1 MSDEDAS
8 VAVASAAE
16 APRDTTNAPKPE
28 ARDVAPA
35 AAPVDVLHPRGRIL
49 PPLSRRAPRKKRMVR
64 AFVRLGQG
72 LVLHGAFRLA
82 PAMAFHFFLSLM
94 PLLAFAGYVLGIL
107 ARRNGVDAILGVL
120 LENAPPSTEPLLRD
134 EVGLLAS
141 ATRLGPLAAFGFL
154 WVASSGTHGLAE
166 AVEWVVGARRRPWW
180 KQRLFALA
188 WVIALLGAVGL
199 GSLGVLEWDEL
210 SRTSLSLE
218 PVNASE
224 PAASSGLDRGKSA
237 TLNAQAKRADPKRGA
252 STRKPK
258 RLLRSSTERR
268 PTLALALVAVTA
280 GLAAFYRFSVSHA
293 RSHKRRVFPGAL
305 MAVAVLVFVSW
316 AFGLYLSSLASY
328 TVYYGSLAAVAV
340 LLVWLWL
347 VSLAILVGAE
357 LNAQLEG
364 LRDEA

>member
-1 MSDEDAS
+1 MKDEDAS
-8 VAVASAAE
+8 VA
-16 APRDTTNAPKPE
+16 
-28 ARDVAPA
+28 
-35 AAPVDVLHPRGRIL
+35 DVLHPRGQIL
-49 PPLSRRAPRKKRMVR
+49 PPLSSRAPRAKRLVR
-64 AFVRLGQG
+64 AVVRLGQG

-94 PLLAFAGYVLGIL
+94 PLLAFAGYVLGLL

-120 LENAPPSTEPLLRD
+120 LESAPPSTEAILRD
-134 EVGLLAS
+134 EVGLLAT

-188 WVIALLGAVGL
+188 WVVALLGAVGVM
-199 GSLGVLEWDEL
+199 SFGVLQWDEITH
-210 SRTSLSLE
+210 SVSSSE
-218 PVNASE
+218 PSSGAEGSSASSASE
-224 PAASSGLDRGKSA
+224 RGKSA
-237 TLNAQAKRADPKRGA
+237 TANAQVKRSDSKRGA
-252 STRKPK
+252 SPRKA
-258 RLLRSSTERR
+258 RRIFRNRSERG
-268 PTLALALVAVTA
+268 PTLGVALCAVTL

-293 RSHKRRVFPGAL
+293 RSHRRRVLPGAL
-305 MAVAVLVFVSW
+305 VAMAVLILVSW
-316 AFGLYLSSLASY
+316 AFGLYLSSLGSY